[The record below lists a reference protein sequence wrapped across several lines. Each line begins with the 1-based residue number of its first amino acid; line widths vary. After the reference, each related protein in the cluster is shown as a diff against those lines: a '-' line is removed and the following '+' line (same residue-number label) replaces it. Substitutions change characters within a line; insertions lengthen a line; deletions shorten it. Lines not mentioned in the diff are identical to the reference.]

1 MSWTSRAACRSVD
14 PKIFYMENKS
24 QHKLAL
30 GICSACP
37 VKQDCW
43 NDASWEDR
51 FNTIRGG
58 VIPKPPQ
65 GLFNSETPIEEQS
78 CKRGHVG
85 SWTVNNPTRGTVR
98 CLECK
103 RIQDREYRDRKKL
116 GHKKDFTPRPDDTC
130 PKGHVGH
137 YKMYAGNKKRCK
149 ECVREWNASR
159 YAATMNA

>member
-1 MSWTSRAACRSVD
+1 MHWTSRAACRSMD
-14 PKIFYMENKS
+14 PKIFYMDEN
-24 QHKLAL
+24 QHRLAL
-30 GICSACP
+30 SVCSVCP
-37 VKQDCW
+37 VSSECW

-58 VIPKPPQ
+58 IIPKAPKAID
-65 GLFNSETPIEEQS
+65 TTIPIEEQA
-78 CKRGHVG
+78 CKRGHTG
-85 SWTVNNPTRGTVR
+85 SWSTNSTARGTVR

-103 RIQDREYRDRKKL
+103 RIQDQEYRDRKKA
-116 GHKKDFTPRPDDTC
+116 GIKKDFTPRPDDTC

-137 YKMYAGNKKRCK
+137 YKIYAGNKKRCK